1 MLTPLASLLR
11 PHFLDDIVGQEHL
24 FGVGRP
30 LRKYIESGHIPSM
43 ILWGPPG
50 CGKTSIA
57 SVVSKSVDADFY
69 HLSGVLSKKE
79 DLMKILVKAKKNY
92 SENRATILFLDE
104 IHRWNKAQQDTLL
117 PFVEKGII
125 TLIGATTENP
135 SFTVNNALISR
146 ARVYILQ
153 PISEEQMVKF
163 LEKNMKVIQE
173 RYPEIIF
180 SSESLHLIT
189 ALGDGDL
196 RTTLNL
202 LEAACVLQESGE
214 LLRESILEA
223 GTKPLMYDRDGEE
236 HYNLISA
243 MHKSLRDSD
252 GDAAIYWIGRML
264 AGGEDP
270 RYIARRMINFSSED
284 IGLADPLAMIMAN
297 SVYDICEKM
306 GMPEC
311 ELPMCK
317 LAYHLAGAPKDN
329 SVYVAMKS
337 MHSDI
342 REFGNLNVPLHLRNA
357 PTNLMKEAGYG
368 AGYEYAHNLPEKKS
382 EQEHFPD
389 KLKGRKYRK

>member
-11 PHFLDDIVGQEHL
+11 PQSIDDIVGQEHL

-57 SVVSKSVDADFY
+57 SVISKSLDADFY

-79 DLMKILVKAKKNY
+79 DLTKILVKAKKNY

-104 IHRWNKAQQDTLL
+104 IHRWNKAQQDVLL

-153 PISEEQMVKF
+153 QISEEQIVKF
-163 LEKNMKVIQE
+163 LEKNMKIIQE
-173 RYPEIIF
+173 RYSKIIF
-180 SSESLHLIT
+180 SPKSLNLI
-189 ALGDGDL
+189 ASLWDGDL
-196 RTTLNL
+196 RGTLNL
-202 LEAACVLQESGE
+202 LEAACVLGESGE
-214 LLRESILEA
+214 LTREDILEA
-223 GTKPLMYDRDGEE
+223 GSKPLMYDRDGEE

-270 RYIARRMINFSSED
+270 RYIARRMMNFASED
-284 IGLADPLAMIMAN
+284 IYDPQAIILTN
-297 SVYDICEKM
+297 SVYEICEKM

-311 ELPMCK
+311 ELPLLNTAYY
-317 LAYHLAGAPKDN
+317 LASVPKN
-329 SVYVAMKS
+329 NTVYMAMQA
-337 MHSDI
+337 MHHDI
-342 REFGNLNVPLHLRNA
+342 QEFWNLPVPLHIRNA
-357 PTNLMKEAGYG
+357 PTALMKEVGYG
-368 AGYEYAHNLPEKKS
+368 KGYEYAHNTENKKS
-382 EQEHFPD
+382 SQEHFPER
-389 KLKGRKYRK
+389 LRGRRYRK